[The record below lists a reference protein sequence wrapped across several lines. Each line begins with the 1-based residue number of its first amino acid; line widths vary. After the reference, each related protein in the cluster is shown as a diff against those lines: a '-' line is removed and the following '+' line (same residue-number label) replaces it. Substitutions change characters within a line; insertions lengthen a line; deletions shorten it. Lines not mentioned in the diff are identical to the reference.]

1 MSTMDKS
8 YMESNYF
15 KEINSSF
22 KAGGRSNTAFEAQ
35 INPFELSEE
44 QIRKKIYE
52 THACSD
58 DSFDADSLF
67 IIVAN
72 ILKRSCQ
79 IVDEVIQEDIKVGLD
94 NIVEINNPKA
104 GFSVPMC
111 ILKKIGCELLSCK
124 APVAEMAHETA
135 LAIFEKLRYYSWEAK
150 AVLTLAAFAK
160 EFGDL
165 LHLVQLDQTN
175 NHDQLTKSLA
185 LLKGS
190 CILPNTPE
198 FRHKRKIVVG
208 ELNNLIK
215 ATLKVMET
223 IFELQKLSVYGP
235 HSIAELPIAL
245 NSYWVVI
252 TVIACA
258 NKVTILT
265 SEHDSPHDLSPYD
278 TKIHNIL
285 SLLSAQL
292 AQFRLMKEEEYHY
305 YKLLKLSKTSDE
317 VMEFLKLLF
326 FSQDSH
332 HFHLIDGSNNY
343 QSVEINV
350 LKKKKA
356 LLVIFRPDML
366 ESDINIF
373 RRIYCEKIKKYNT
386 EKEYAIVWVP
396 IIDETFSYEHRTIKY
411 EYESWLRSKEIQWY
425 SVSKLVSHKAGL
437 RFLREEWNFETN
449 PVAVVLN
456 VARGIVENKNAMH
469 TIRLWGLDAFP
480 FDHETERR
488 IFSEMNWL
496 YTFFTDFP
504 HQYGKLTNWVK
515 KEKYVIF
522 HGGMHKEWTEEIDEK
537 ISFMSKDL
545 NIKIKR
551 FNIEERVEVKNKFW
565 GGIDSLM
572 LTKFHKEEYYFAKQQ
587 VKRLSSYKHTQGWFA
602 LNKGPTTVVVGSRAT
617 FSKAVAEFH
626 MWKVS
631 VRQRT
636 FEVAFKEYHEKL
648 CKSLNSTHELSS
660 IACCSS
666 MRATTIQ
673 KSFGNC
679 YTIESV
685 LTATGEY
692 PEKISCPVCDQVM
705 EITVT
710 YKCYHTSK
718 DDFHC

>member
-8 YMESNYF
+8 YMESTYF

-22 KAGGRSNTAFEAQ
+22 KAGGISNTAIEAQ

-94 NIVEINNPKA
+94 NIVEINNPKS
-104 GFSVPMC
+104 GFNVPMC

-124 APVAEMAHETA
+124 APVAEMAHETT

-285 SLLSAQL
+285 SILSAQL

-366 ESDINIF
+366 ESDINIL

-411 EYESWLRSKEIQWY
+411 EYKSWLRSKEIQWY

-496 YTFFTDFP
+496 YTFFADFP

-522 HGGMHKEWTEEIDEK
+522 HGGMDKEWTEEIDEK

-617 FSKAVAEFH
+617 FSKAVAEFD

-679 YTIESV
+679 CTIESV

-710 YKCYHTSK
+710 YKCNHTSK

>member
-8 YMESNYF
+8 YMESTYF

-67 IIVAN
+67 II
-72 ILKRSCQ
+72 
-79 IVDEVIQEDIKVGLD
+79 EDIKVGLD
-94 NIVEINNPKA
+94 NIVEINNPKS
-104 GFSVPMC
+104 GFNVPMC

-124 APVAEMAHETA
+124 APVAEMAHETT

-366 ESDINIF
+366 ESDINIL

-411 EYESWLRSKEIQWY
+411 EYKSWLRSKEIQWY

-496 YTFFTDFP
+496 YTFFADFP

-522 HGGMHKEWTEEIDEK
+522 HGGMDKEWTEEIDEK

-679 YTIESV
+679 CTIESV

-710 YKCYHTSK
+710 YKCNHTSK